1 MCNIRKETWKKK
13 KRRKRKEIYI
23 YYLNKEK
30 VCYYFFHL
38 GEVRKSKRSWGCGEA
53 GPPGWDAGP

>member
-1 MCNIRKETWKKK
+1 MEKK